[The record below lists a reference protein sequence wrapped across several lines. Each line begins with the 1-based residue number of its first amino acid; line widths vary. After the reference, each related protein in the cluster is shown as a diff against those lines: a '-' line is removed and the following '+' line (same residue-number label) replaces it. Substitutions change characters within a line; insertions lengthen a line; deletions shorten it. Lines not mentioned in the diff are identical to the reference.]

1 MAGLGSIGAGA
12 LRPALGL
19 GRRADRRL
27 REALAEPA
35 GRVFLSV
42 FDVALG
48 GVDAA
53 VRSEVFQEAFDRVM
67 VSAFADDFLD
77 RVIARVADSPDVERL
92 VRGMVDTRLVDA
104 VLVQLLESEGLWVL
118 VEEIVQSPTV
128 TNAISQQGVGF
139 ANQMAG
145 VMRDRSRTADDRLER
160 LARRFTRRAARGQ
173 AGDALQGQ
181 APAGG
186 LSSGNGSAGDGP
198 VIDLPADGRP
208 PSEGT

>member
-1 MAGLGSIGAGA
+1 MAGLGSVGAAA

-35 GRVFLSV
+35 GRAFLSV
-42 FDVALG
+42 FDVALA
-48 GVDAA
+48 GVDSA
-53 VRSEVFQEAFDRVM
+53 VRSEVFQEAFDRVLA
-67 VSAFADDFLD
+67 SAFADDFLD

-92 VRGMVDTRLVDA
+92 VRGMVDSRLVDA

-160 LARRFTRRAARGQ
+160 LARRFTRRAARAQ
-173 AGDALQGQ
+173 AGDTVEGQ
-181 APAGG
+181 APGG
-186 LSSGNGSAGDGP
+186 GTASGNGRAGDGP
-198 VIDLPADGRP
+198 VIDLPAGGGLPSDG
-208 PSEGT
+208 T